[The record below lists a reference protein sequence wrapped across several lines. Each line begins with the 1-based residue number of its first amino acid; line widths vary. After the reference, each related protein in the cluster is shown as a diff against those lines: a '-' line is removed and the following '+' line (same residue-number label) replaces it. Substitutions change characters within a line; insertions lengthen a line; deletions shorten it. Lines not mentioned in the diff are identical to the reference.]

1 VSSII
6 VVGVDGGEASMRA
19 ARRAAEIAR
28 RLGSSLHVVNAV
40 DRGTVKEYPGR
51 PGSTAV
57 TSGEFADA
65 IVGDAADELR
75 TTVEQVTTSVVYG
88 RAAVALSEEA
98 ARLDAE
104 LIVVGNKRAQGL
116 SRVLGSVASAVAA
129 HAPCD
134 VYIAKTV

>member
-1 VSSII
+1 MPSVI

-28 RLGSSLHVVNAV
+28 RLGASLHIVNAV

-57 TSGEFADA
+57 TSGELADA
-65 IVGDAADELR
+65 IVADAAEDLR
-75 TTVEQVTTSVVYG
+75 TLVEHVTTSVVYG
-88 RAAVALSEEA
+88 RPAVALSDEA
-98 ARLDAE
+98 ARLNAE
-104 LIVVGNKRAQGL
+104 LIVVGNRRTQGL
-116 SRVLGSVASAVAA
+116 SRVLGSIASAVAA

-134 VYIAKTV
+134 VYIAKSV